1 VNRRPSLGTGDVI
14 ASRFRLTAEIGEG
27 GMGRVYEA
35 VDLLHER
42 QAAVKVISRRLARDL
57 EFRARFQREAQAA
70 ERANHP
76 HVLPIWDYGAEGE
89 NLYMATPLC
98 DADLAA
104 LLEERGPLEPAEAL
118 RIIEQIAWA
127 LDWAHGRGVVHRDV
141 KPENILIV
149 RGPREAHAYLADFGM
164 ARVASSATLTQAGA
178 PVGLSPAYA
187 APEQW
192 RGDTV
197 GPATDQY
204 ALAATL
210 YACLAGQPP
219 FGLRSVT
226 ELREAHLREAP
237 APPKGLTADDPV
249 SQALLVA
256 LAKHMGDRYG
266 SCGEL
271 VAAVGGAASR
281 AMPEVHA
288 PDDDTVGARA
298 QTVPEHPSSP
308 GRASPDA
315 EHTVAYAGPP
325 PSAEPLVEASHTVTA
340 PHAPLTVAASVDA
353 VAPAQA
359 PVEPA
364 HAPPAP
370 PPPPA
375 PRPERG
381 RRRRG
386 PLLALGA
393 IALVAVAAV
402 AAVLALGG
410 GGDGG
415 GGSPASTEAG
425 QPAPSGGLQR
435 IPVGRAP
442 VDIAAGDGA
451 IWIANSGAST
461 LTRIGGSEGSPQV
474 DAVDVVDS
482 PFGVA
487 VGGGFAWA
495 AGASGEI
502 MAVNAKDGGPAG
514 SIDLGRQTDGLTLTE
529 DALWVFNGTG
539 GTVTRLGVDAGRKTA
554 GETTIEVG
562 PGLSDIAAGEGAVW
576 VTNAS
581 AGTLVQLDPAT
592 GDIVKSIPLRGAVDS
607 VAVGEGAV
615 WVANSQRGRLVRVD
629 PTDGTSASVQ
639 IGKGTQEA
647 DVAVG
652 DGAVFYI
659 DHDTGRATRVD
670 PDSGQPV
677 GKATVVAKSPTS
689 AVVADH
695 ALWVTDG
702 ADNTVTRMPF

>member
-1 VNRRPSLGTGDVI
+1 MRRASLGAGDLI

-27 GMGRVYEA
+27 GMGRVFEA

-104 LLEERGPLEPAEAL
+104 LLEEGGPMDPAQSL
-118 RIIEQIAWA
+118 RIVEQIAWA

-192 RGDTV
+192 LGLPV
-197 GPATDQY
+197 SPATDQY

-210 YACLAGQPP
+210 YACLSGQPP
-219 FGLRSVT
+219 FGVRSVT
-226 ELREAHLREAP
+226 ELRDAHIHDAP
-237 APPKGLTADDPV
+237 PPPKGLASDDPV
-249 SQALLVA
+249 TQALLVA
-256 LAKHMGDRYG
+256 LEKDPGDRYP

-271 VAAVGGAASR
+271 VSAVAGAASQ
-281 AMPEVHA
+281 ALPTDAE
-288 PDDDTVGARA
+288 PDDVGARA
-298 QTVPEHPSSP
+298 QTVPEHPFSP
-308 GRASPDA
+308 GRGVPEPEPTISLAAAADREA
-315 EHTVAYAGPP
+315 
-325 PSAEPLVEASHTVTA
+325 PLVEAQHTVTA
-340 PHAPLTVAASVDA
+340 RHAP
-353 VAPAQA
+353 
-359 PVEPA
+359 EPA
-364 HAPPAP
+364 VE

-375 PRPERG
+375 PPAAPRRE

-386 PLLALGA
+386 PLVVAGVA
-393 IALVAVAAV
+393 IIAAAAA
-402 AAVLALGG
+402 AAVLATGG

-415 GGSPASTEAG
+415 GASPTTTQDAQKAGLGSV
-425 QPAPSGGLQR
+425 
-435 IPVGRAP
+435 PVGRGP

-451 IWIANSGAST
+451 VWVASSGSST
-461 LTRIGGSEGSPQV
+461 LTRIARGGDGAPQADSV
-474 DAVDVVDS
+474 PTVAS

-487 VGGGFAWA
+487 AGGGFVWA
-495 AGASGEI
+495 AGAGGEI
-502 MAVNAKDGGPAG
+502 VAMNAKGGEKVG
-514 SIDLGRQTDGLTLTE
+514 SYDLATQTDGLTLTS
-529 DALWVFNGTG
+529 DAIWVYNGTG
-539 GTVTRLGVDAGRKTA
+539 GTVTRLGVEAGKRTA
-554 GETTIEVG
+554 GQRTIPLG
-562 PGLSDIAAGEGAVW
+562 AGLSDIDAGEGSVW
-576 VTNAS
+576 LTNES
-581 AGTLVQLDPAT
+581 AGTLLQLDAST
-592 GDIVKSIPLRGAVDS
+592 GDLQRTIPMKGAVDS
-607 VAVGEGAV
+607 VAVGDGAV
-615 WVANSQRGRLVRVD
+615 WVANSSRGRLVRVD
-629 PTDGTSASVQ
+629 PNDATTVFAQV
-639 IGKGTQEA
+639 GKGTDEA
-647 DVAVG
+647 DVAAG

-659 DHDTGRATRVD
+659 DHDSGTATRVD
-670 PDSGQPV
+670 PESGQPV
-677 GKATVVAKSPTS
+677 GQPKKVAGSPTA

-702 ADNTVTRMPF
+702 ANNTVTRLPF

>member
-1 VNRRPSLGTGDVI
+1 MNRRPAFGPGDVI
-14 ASRFRLTAEIGEG
+14 AERFRLTAEIGEG

-89 NLYMATPLC
+89 NLYIATPLC

-104 LLEERGPLEPAEAL
+104 LLEDRGPLDAPEAL
-118 RIIEQIAWA
+118 RIIEQVAWA

-178 PVGLSPAYA
+178 PIGLSPAYA

-192 RGDTV
+192 QGGTV

-210 YACLAGQPP
+210 YACLCGQPP
-219 FGLRSVT
+219 FGIRSVT
-226 ELREAHLREAP
+226 ELREAHVYETPPPP
-237 APPKGLTADDPV
+237 AGLDADDPV
-249 SQALLVA
+249 SRALGIA
-256 LAKHMGDRYG
+256 LAKDPADRYG

-271 VAAVGGAASR
+271 VAAVQEGASR
-281 AMPEVHA
+281 ALPVEPQPEST
-288 PDDDTVGARA
+288 DGARA

-308 GRASPDA
+308 GRAA
-315 EHTVAYAGPP
+315 
-325 PSAEPLVEASHTVTA
+325 PLVDAQHTVTA
-340 PHAPLTVAASVDA
+340 PHAPATVAAVPEP
-353 VAPAQA
+353 VAQA
-359 PVEPA
+359 TVPPPPA
-364 HAPPAP
+364 APPAP
-370 PPPPA
+370 APA
-375 PRPERG
+375 PSAPRG

-393 IALVAVAAV
+393 VVLIAAIAAV
-402 AAVLALGG
+402 ALLATG
-410 GGDGG
+410 GGDDGADG
-415 GGSPASTEAG
+415 NAATTGAA
-425 QPAPSGGLQR
+425 PAPPATALQR
-435 IPVGRAP
+435 VAVGRSP
-442 VDIAAGDGA
+442 VDIAAGGDA
-451 IWIANSGAST
+451 IWVANSGAST
-461 LTRIGGSEGSPQV
+461 LTRIGGDGGTDNIPATE
-474 DAVDVVDS
+474 S

-487 VGGGFAWA
+487 TGGDVVWA
-495 AGASGEI
+495 AGASGDIVAIDAGSGERI
-502 MAVNAKDGGPAG
+502 G
-514 SIDLGRQTDGLTLTE
+514 SIDLKDQTDGLTVTE
-529 DALWVFNGTG
+529 DAVWVFNGTG
-539 GTVTRLGVDAGRKTA
+539 GTVTRLGVDRGRQTA
-554 GETTIEVG
+554 ARRTIAIG

-592 GDIVKSIPLRGAVDS
+592 GDIVRTIALRGAVDS
-607 VAVGEGAV
+607 VAVGDGAV
-615 WVANSQRGRLVRVD
+615 WVANSERGRLVRVD
-629 PTDGTSASVQ
+629 PTDATTVFAQV
-639 IGKGTQEA
+639 GKGTAEA
-647 DVAVG
+647 DVAAG

-659 DHDTGRATRVD
+659 DHGTGQATRVD

-677 GKATVVAKSPTS
+677 GKPTQVAKSPTS
-689 AVVADH
+689 AVVADK

-702 ADNTVTRMPF
+702 ADNTVTRLPF